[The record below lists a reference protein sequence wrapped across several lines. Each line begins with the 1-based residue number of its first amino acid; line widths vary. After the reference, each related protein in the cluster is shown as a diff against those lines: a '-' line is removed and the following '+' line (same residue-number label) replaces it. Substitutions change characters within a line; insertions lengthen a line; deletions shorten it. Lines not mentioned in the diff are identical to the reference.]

1 MFAILLALAAT
12 GSEGGQSAE
21 GELLEAERRF
31 TDAVLRGDVEA
42 LKRITGE
49 EWVIIGADGKVMP
62 REAFLGV
69 IASGALLHT
78 TMTFDEPRVRAY
90 GDTGIVTTRTTTAGT
105 YQGEPFSAKE
115 RSTDVFVR
123 DRGQWKCVLTHLTT
137 IAEK

>member
-12 GSEGGQSAE
+12 PSECGQSAE

-42 LKRITGE
+42 LKRITSE

-69 IASGALLHT
+69 IASGA
-78 TMTFDEPRVRAY
+78 FCIPR
-90 GDTGIVTTRTTTAGT
+90 
-105 YQGEPFSAKE
+105 
-115 RSTDVFVR
+115 
-123 DRGQWKCVLTHLTT
+123 
-137 IAEK
+137 